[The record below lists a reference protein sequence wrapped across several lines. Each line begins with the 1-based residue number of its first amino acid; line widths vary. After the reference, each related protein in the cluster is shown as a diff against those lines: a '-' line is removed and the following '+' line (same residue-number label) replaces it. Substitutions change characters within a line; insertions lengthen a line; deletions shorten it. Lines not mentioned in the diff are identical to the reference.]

1 MSKIK
6 SLKIKGFKSI
16 WDQKIDF
23 GRLNVIIGTNGSG
36 KSNLLEAIAMIS
48 TSVEGGVD
56 YERLSRRGARL
67 SSHEIFRSSFRNKD
81 RRNTLTLEAELED
94 LSYRMSLNAINGF
107 SYNAESLKNNSGVTL
122 AGRSN
127 NGSTITGKRI
137 QGELKKTNSILS
149 IYRALL
155 NNEKKISHQL
165 SDLDNYAIYSPS
177 TPILRGVTTD
187 NSNKSPLGLYGGRL
201 ADALNE
207 VLEYTERDKPNE
219 IINFFELLDWFSSL
233 GVTSSIDSSLV
244 SEHVSLGRKVVKY
257 KDMYMKSNFNDLY
270 AYDVSEGALFILF
283 VLILIA
289 HKNSP
294 NIFALD
300 NVDSALNPGLVRKLM
315 EKIVLFLSSEKH
327 CQKQIFLT
335 THNPC
340 TLDALD
346 LFNEEHRLIVAS
358 RSADGQSIFTRIATP
373 KDMTREMWEE
383 QYFGMKLSE
392 IWLSGAFGGMPT
404 EF

>member
-1 MSKIK
+1 M
-6 SLKIKGFKSI
+6 
-16 WDQKIDF
+16 
-23 GRLNVIIGTNGSG
+23 
-36 KSNLLEAIAMIS
+36 
-48 TSVEGGVD
+48 
-56 YERLSRRGARL
+56 
-67 SSHEIFRSSFRNKD
+67 
-81 RRNTLTLEAELED
+81 
-94 LSYRMSLNAINGF
+94 
-107 SYNAESLKNNSGVTL
+107 
-122 AGRSN
+122 
-127 NGSTITGKRI
+127 
-137 QGELKKTNSILS
+137 
-149 IYRALL
+149 L

-244 SEHVSLGRKVVKY
+244 SEHVNLGRKVVKY

-358 RSADGQSIFTRIATP
+358 RSADGQSIFTRIAPP

>member
-300 NVDSALNPGLVRKLM
+300 NVDSALNPGLVRKLI

-358 RSADGQSIFTRIATP
+358 RSADGQSIFTRIAPP

>member
-6 SLKIKGFKSI
+6 SLEIKGFKSI
-16 WDQKIDF
+16 WDQKIEF
-23 GRLNVIIGTNGSG
+23 GKLNVIIGTNGAG

-48 TSVEGGVD
+48 ASVEGGVD
-56 YERLSRRGARL
+56 YERLSRRGSRL

-107 SYNAESLKNNSGVTL
+107 TYNAESLKSNLGVTL

-127 NGSTITGKRI
+127 NGSTIFGKRI
-137 QGELKKTNSILS
+137 EGDLKKTNSVLS

-155 NNEKKISHQL
+155 KSDSKISKQL
-165 SDLDNYAIYSPS
+165 TDLDSYAIYSPS
-177 TPILRGVTTD
+177 TPILRGVATD

-201 ADALNE
+201 ADALSE
-207 VLEYTERDKPNE
+207 TFKYADETKQNE
-219 IINFFELLDWFSSL
+219 IFNFFELLDWFSTL
-233 GVTSSIDSSLV
+233 GVTSQIDSSLV

-289 HKNSP
+289 HKDSP

-315 EKIVLFLSSEKH
+315 EKIAFFLSSEKH

-346 LFNEEHRLIVAS
+346 LFNDEHRLIVAS
-358 RSADGQSIFTRIATP
+358 RSSDGQSIFTRISPP
-373 KDMTREMWEE
+373 KNMTREIWEE